1 MRWNLMIPVLF
12 WFIPV
17 AAFGF
22 QDAPKQSGDVYAFLN
37 AVALSYNNYHPQA
50 REEFQK
56 YKQHH
61 PDDLLSRL
69 RMLYDRTSEV
79 HFKDMDQTRY
89 KDLLL
94 EVDEAIDLFEIN
106 ACVGTDLAGIAEN
119 TIDCDYIGAALYSF
133 RVALLAGN
141 ESWRWKVVH
150 RKVLRADDDKFFYHA
165 KRSKSLQAQFLLGVH
180 ENELSKSVLG
190 GVTNDPNDRHEAL
203 KLIRNSMKDG
213 SPFADDIWFYVLR
226 QEIDDPAVARS
237 FPEVPPAV
245 IIARLQAKYPNQK
258 YPSLK

>member
-1 MRWNLMIPVLF
+1 MRWNLLIPALF

-56 YKQHH
+56 YKQAH
-61 PDDLLSRL
+61 PNDLLSRL
-69 RMLYDRTSEV
+69 RMLYDRTSDV
-79 HFKDMDQTRY
+79 HFKDMDQTNY
-89 KDLLL
+89 KDLL
-94 EVDEAIDLFEIN
+94 VDVDDAIGIFEAK
-106 ACVGTDLAGIAEN
+106 ACAGIDLAGIAEN
-119 TIDCDYIGAALYSF
+119 TLDCDYVGAALYSF
-133 RVALLAGN
+133 RVALLVGN
-141 ESWRWKVVH
+141 EGYVWKFKH

-180 ENELSKSVLG
+180 ENELSKSALG
-190 GVTNDPNDRHEAL
+190 GVTKDPNDRHEGL
-203 KLIRNSMKDG
+203 EIIRRSMKDG

-226 QEIDDPAVARS
+226 QEIDDPAVAKS
-237 FPEVPPAV
+237 FPEASPIA
-245 IIARLQAKYPNQK
+245 IITRLQAKYPNQK
-258 YPSLK
+258 YPPIK